1 MCIRSSRSVSSINH
15 LSRAGGSM
23 VDHSEFA
30 YLIDPSGHVRYDID
44 IDIDIDPGTGDGC
57 HPGLGG
63 RSPRGEPE
71 NGATHTVNLAL

>member
-1 MCIRSSRSVSSINH
+1 
-15 LSRAGGSM
+15 M

-44 IDIDIDPGTGDGC
+44 IDTGTGDGC